1 MKITKIIL
9 IFTFFLSNSCG
20 YKPIYYKNDQ
30 LIAKFNEIILEG
42 EDRINRQ
49 IIDNLSLKIDFS
61 SNQTITLKT
70 NYIIEET
77 SKSSKGQV
85 ETYRSIINTELT
97 IKDGKEIIKFRN
109 ISADTSYNNKDNK
122 FELTKYQNEVKNNLI
137 NRISEEIILILNLQ

>member
-1 MKITKIIL
+1 M
-9 IFTFFLSNSCG
+9 
-20 YKPIYYKNDQ
+20 
-30 LIAKFNEIILEG
+30 
-42 EDRINRQ
+42 
-49 IIDNLSLKIDFS
+49 KIDFS

-70 NYIIEET
+70 SYIIEET

-97 IKDGKEIIKFRN
+97 IKDGKEIIKFKN

-137 NRISEEIILILNLQ
+137 NRISEEIILILNLQWL